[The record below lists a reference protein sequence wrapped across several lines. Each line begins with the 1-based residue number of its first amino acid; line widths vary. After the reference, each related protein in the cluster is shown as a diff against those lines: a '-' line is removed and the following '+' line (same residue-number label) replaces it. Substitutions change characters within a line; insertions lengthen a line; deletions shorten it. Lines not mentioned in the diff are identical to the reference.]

1 MRILITGANGFIGH
15 NVLASLSREK
25 EVELVALQRTAP
37 HKSLPRT
44 EYWLYPE
51 INRET
56 ISSMDFNSLDVI
68 IHTLAA
74 IETPHKSDYERKLE
88 YQKVNEELTEVLAI
102 KAASSGVKQFIFM
115 SSVKVNGEETK
126 ETGPAFS
133 EAEIPSPEDE
143 YAYSK
148 LAAEN
153 RLKTICYGSNMT
165 YTIIRPPLVYGPG
178 VKGNFDKLIKLVKK
192 GSPLPFAKMKNW
204 RSILAVDNLSNF
216 IWTCIQHPKAKNE
229 TFLIADQND
238 VSTSD
243 LVIAISEAYEKSLK
257 LFYIPKRPLRWLLA
271 CLGKKHIYRKLYS
284 CLIVRKDKAKT
295 LLGWEPV
302 SDLPSQLRK
311 MVERDK

>member
-25 EVELVALQRTAP
+25 EVELVALQRTNP
-37 HKSLPRT
+37 NQSLAEI

-56 ISSMDFNSLDVI
+56 ISSMDLNSIDVI

-74 IETPHKSDYERKLE
+74 IETPHKSDYERKLG
-88 YQKVNEELTEVLAI
+88 YQKVNEKLTQFLAGQ
-102 KAASSGVKQFIFM
+102 AANAGVKQFIFI

-126 ETGPAFS
+126 ETGQAFS
-133 EAEIPSPEDE
+133 ETDIPSPEDE

-153 RLKTICYGSNMT
+153 HLKDICLNSNMT

-178 VKGNFDKLIKLVKK
+178 VKGNFEKLIKLVNK

-238 VSTSD
+238 VATSD

-271 CLGKKHIYRKLYS
+271 CLGKKDIYRKLYS

-295 LLGWEPV
+295 ILGWEPV
-302 SDLPSQLRK
+302 SDLPSQLKK
-311 MVERDK
+311 MVEREK